1 MSLATIRTAR
11 TGGLASTLYNTGFD
25 IIYDFRF
32 LLTRNKCGEL
42 ELTGID
48 DDHALLCDDVRHQC
62 TRASGNH
69 RSGHSLATHK
79 LGEYWWRMLTVFLYE
94 FGWVKSFFSRI
105 RCILES
111 WTISFIAKIH
121 WNKITKNQLAWFEHA
136 NIYFKF
142 VTKQSNWVE

>member
-69 RSGHSLATHK
+69 QSGHSLATHK
-79 LGEYWWRMLTVFLYE
+79 LEEYW
-94 FGWVKSFFSRI
+94 
-105 RCILES
+105 
-111 WTISFIAKIH
+111 
-121 WNKITKNQLAWFEHA
+121 
-136 NIYFKF
+136 
-142 VTKQSNWVE
+142 